1 MEVPNDKE
9 SEEAFDESIEQ
20 INETLNAVGNCST
33 QANITGDSH
42 STPANNTGD
51 SHSTPANN
59 TGDSHSTPVNITGDS
74 HSTPANIT
82 DDSHLTTERVSLR
95 EKYSLFNYDTD
106 FKRCLI

>member
-42 STPANNTGD
+42 STPAN
-51 SHSTPANN
+51 
-59 TGDSHSTPVNITGDS
+59 ITG
-74 HSTPANIT
+74 
-82 DDSHLTTERVSLR
+82 DSHLTTERVSEFER
-95 EKYSLFNYDTD
+95 EIFPL
-106 FKRCLI
+106 

>member
-51 SHSTPANN
+51 SHSTPAN
-59 TGDSHSTPVNITGDS
+59 
-74 HSTPANIT
+74 IT